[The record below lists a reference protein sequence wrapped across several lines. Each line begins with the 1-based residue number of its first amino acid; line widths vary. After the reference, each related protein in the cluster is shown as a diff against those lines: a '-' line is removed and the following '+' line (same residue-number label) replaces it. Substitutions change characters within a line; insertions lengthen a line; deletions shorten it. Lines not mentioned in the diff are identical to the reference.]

1 MWFLVIIYL
10 IVHVVPGSYSLS
22 DTYSLVVIRFGN
34 NNTYSSSLVVCVL
47 VVCDMIVFS
56 LVLVVRV
63 CGIALVA

>member
-10 IVHVVPGSYSLS
+10 IVHVIPGSYSLS

-34 NNTYSSSLVVCVL
+34 NSTYSSSLVVCVL